1 MTHADREVTGTILRL
16 RCEACGSVFP
26 HFLFFGDSDS
36 STAGLCSAS
45 RCRKDEVVI
54 AEVDSSEWGAL
65 ASAESSSIE
74 ARLMKE
80 FSVADLKVVRLLKV
94 QHGASA
100 AGLSFGDFRK
110 EYKPPIQVY
119 SCVCCGNGEARSIEA
134 VAVRKFEDSG
144 GRILLSGRLA
154 LRRE

>member
-1 MTHADREVTGTILRL
+1 MIHADREVAGTILSL

-26 HFLFFGDSDS
+26 HFLFLGDGDS

-65 ASAESSSIE
+65 AVAESSSIE

-80 FSVADLKVVRLLKV
+80 FSLADLKVVRLLRV
-94 QHGASA
+94 EHGASA
-100 AGLSFGDFRK
+100 AGSSFGDFRK
-110 EYKPPIQVY
+110 AYKPPIQIY
-119 SCVCCGNGEARSIEA
+119 SCVCCVNGEARSIEA
-134 VAVRKFEDSG
+134 VEVKRFEDSG
-144 GRILLSGRLA
+144 GRILLSGRLT